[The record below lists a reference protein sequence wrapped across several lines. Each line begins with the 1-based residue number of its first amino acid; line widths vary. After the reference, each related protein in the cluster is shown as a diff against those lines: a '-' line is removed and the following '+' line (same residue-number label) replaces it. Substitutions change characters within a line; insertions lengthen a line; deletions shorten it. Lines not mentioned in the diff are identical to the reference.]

1 MKTNVRTMNGRV
13 VSQRCFRTL
22 KVGDRVYFPGLKDEP
37 TVTSN
42 PVQCGRGYMYVETTS
57 FPINR
62 HGSDLLWVVV
72 GPKLHLY
79 PT

>member
-1 MKTNVRTMNGRV
+1 MKLSVQTINGRV
-13 VSQRCFRTL
+13 VSQRPLRNL
-22 KVGDRVYFPGLKDEP
+22 KVGDRVYFPDLKDEP

-72 GPKLHLY
+72 GQ
-79 PT
+79 